1 MNEIKGRVICK
12 IAEILSEMDTDNP
25 DEGIKVI
32 EKIVAIPEIAIVDRE
47 AGLPDISRFSDR
59 YWEIFHPSTRFGA
72 KEAQQD
78 MLKAGWVKEVKEEKP
93 FHFGCAE
100 L

>member
-25 DEGIKVI
+25 DEGIKAI
-32 EKIVAIPEIAIVDRE
+32 EKILAIPEIAIVDRE
-47 AGLPDISRFSDR
+47 RNH
-59 YWEIFHPSTRFGA
+59 HPVFWKNCINNQGRGA
-72 KEAQQD
+72 KICQD
-78 MLKAGWVKEVKEEKP
+78 CP
-93 FHFGCAE
+93 FQELTKLDFNPGCAE